1 MEKYNMNLKREV
13 KDGVMQIYDNLY
25 PVFTKQASS
34 PVDSKS
40 GNVYLSVILFVCLFV
55 QSPASLLGC
64 SRHPF
69 LIINVR
75 FWMIPSGKLQVVLGD
90 W

>member
-40 GNVYLSVILFVCLFV
+40 GNVYLSVILFVCLCNLLHHFWDV
-55 QSPASLLGC
+55 QGTL
-64 SRHPF
+64 F
-69 LIINVR
+69 
-75 FWMIPSGKLQVVLGD
+75 
-90 W
+90 